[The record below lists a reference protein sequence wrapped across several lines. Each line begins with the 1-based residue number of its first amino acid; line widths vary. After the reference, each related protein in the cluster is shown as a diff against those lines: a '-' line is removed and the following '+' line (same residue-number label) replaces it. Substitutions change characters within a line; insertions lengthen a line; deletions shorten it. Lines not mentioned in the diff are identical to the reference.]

1 MPHLYD
7 HTQAVILNYNARMT
21 LHLITIGTKGN
32 LTMRKHNCMNKD
44 GCLCPPQKWKRD
56 YMHTRQYKQLAHA
69 PTQLRRAPER
79 LYVRLSRDNIDT
91 KNL

>member
-56 YMHTRQYKQLAHA
+56 YMHTRQYKQLAQIAHK
-69 PTQLRRAPER
+69 TLQRR
-79 LYVRLSRDNIDT
+79 SS
-91 KNL
+91 